1 MATNKRINGDYIITS
16 VGGADGVIINT
27 NVLTLNGDQEIFGTL
42 ETTGNIISQN
52 YMIADFFV
60 GDGSLLSNV
69 NVSNVSVSST
79 RIANGSSNV
88 NIPVINGNITFGV
101 TGTGDVIVVSP
112 TGANIT
118 TGATSN
124 SNVTGALIVSGGVG
138 VAGNVYADAVYSNNV
153 AVLTEN
159 SVINGGTY

>member
-1 MATNKRINGDYIITS
+1 MATNKRIKGDYVITS
-16 VGGADGVIINT
+16 VGAGESVILNT
-27 NVLTLNGDQEIFGTL
+27 TRLTLNGDQEIFGSL
-42 ETTGNIISQN
+42 ETTGNIVSQN
-52 YMIADFFV
+52 YMIANFFV

-101 TGTGDVIVVSP
+101 TGTGNIIVVSP

-118 TGATSN
+118 TGTPSN

-138 VAGNVYADAVYSNNV
+138 VAGNVYADAVYSNNT
-153 AVLTEN
+153 AVLTAN